1 MEIEFTPAYFVY
13 IVTNDNR
20 SYFKAGITTSL
31 RRLLAKPLATGSE
44 EAAPNRLLYFE
55 QYPEMLTAIRRET
68 ELAFLSQRRLKKLVQ
83 GSNPELEFITK
94 PVVQPGT

>member
-31 RRLLAKPLATGSE
+31 RRLLAKPLE

-55 QYPEMLTAIRRET
+55 QYPEMMTAIRRET

-94 PVVQPGT
+94 PVMHPGT